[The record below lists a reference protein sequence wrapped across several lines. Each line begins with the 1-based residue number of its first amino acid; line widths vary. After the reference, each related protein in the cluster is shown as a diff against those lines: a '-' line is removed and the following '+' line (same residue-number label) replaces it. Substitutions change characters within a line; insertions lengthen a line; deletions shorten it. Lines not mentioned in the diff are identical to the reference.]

1 MSGNVR
7 FLMILDL
14 LLVNLFNIYLQFYA
28 FLLTEIDQE
37 ICLFDQINQIKFDQ
51 INQIKR
57 FLFLAQNKVK

>member
-14 LLVNLFNIYLQFYA
+14 LLVNLFTIYLQFYA

-37 ICLFDQINQIKFDQ
+37 FYLFDQINQIKFDQ

-57 FLFLAQNKVK
+57 FLFPAQIK